1 MISHSSTILELPH
14 LPDDLQDDER
24 RALERLGA
32 EAVALAMAQ
41 PGGDEPGECPGCG
54 VQDWIRD
61 GRAQRRRGGDVQVFR
76 CRACGKKRA
85 EGADSPFNHPIF
97 PPEVMLLALLL
108 RRWGMAL
115 SRIAEVVGVVDE
127 AAGVR
132 RPNRQTVGRWVQRYD
147 AVLPRRSTAR
157 DTVPLPRVVE
167 RPEEPELQSALEAQ
181 AAQRTRLASG
191 EVLAGRFEVLEV
203 LTHAGES
210 GVLVVSDRWG
220 QGAGEPGGAT
230 VVLKVLD
237 SIAGGERLR
246 REFEMRSRLRHPHI
260 APVLEYGTLPDG
272 RRWFTQARVCG
283 DDLYL
288 ASRGASFQRVLEWMV
303 EVLRACAYLHDRG
316 IVHRDLK
323 PDNILVGEGGEP
335 QVVDFGISLSR
346 KEARDADTSGSLVY
360 LAPEALAGAPAT
372 PAVDLYAVGVTFYH
386 VLSREL
392 PPEPGP
398 PPALAAHHAE
408 VPAWFDAVLAR
419 LCDATPERRFQS
431 APAVIEALTRAS
443 GIRFGTET
451 PDTVLARVSGGPLVA
466 REDALATL
474 REALGPRGG
483 GGEGAGAGEGAGVL
497 VVGPPGIGKTRLLET
512 WRQARQLAGGEVIT
526 GGLPT
531 LLRVVVSRLGE
542 GHPLVRHHDDMIRR
556 LTGGSSDLPVPLRP
570 RDGIFRDRD
579 ALIDL
584 LSAGRLPGAVLV
596 VDDLE
601 TADEPTLALVDMLS
615 NGSVP
620 GPALLLAMRE
630 GEPQS
635 LASRAA
641 GWQHLKTLRLQPL
654 AVEGVETLLLGV
666 FGDADLA
673 CELAPRLHAATEGN
687 PRFVEEV
694 LRVLVEQGAV
704 DRAADGTWAV
714 ASEGALPV
722 PRALVDA
729 CRGRV
734 DALEP
739 DARRFLDLLALAPG
753 PVPRAT
759 ARVLGAEAGLEALQR
774 RALVRQVDVDGV
786 PSVVTAHE
794 GVREASLGARRAAA
808 ATVDGAERAGQG
820 APADHATLAT
830 AIEAAIPD
838 DEARP
843 VELLAALWSEVD
855 DPARAVPWLARAA
868 SRARQRFDI
877 DRAVGWLERLDD
889 RLGDPRLLDRADLA
903 PMREDVLRHL
913 ERMLRYRGR
922 HEEQSVCL
930 DRLTLLSQTSARPA
944 LALEAAALKALYWF
958 DRRRLDLSRRLCRGH
973 LEAARAQGDRR
984 GQARISWVLA
994 MVERA
999 SGETA
1004 LGLELGAA
1012 ALDALGDAS
1021 DPEAVELRVQLLINQ
1036 GNAHAAMA
1044 RLDYAARAFE
1054 RGLALSRQE
1063 ELWSSAIV
1071 CTMNLGLCQALLG
1084 AYGRAL
1090 DLLDRARTQAQRL
1103 GWTEL
1108 GQTLERNQAEVE
1120 RNVGLT
1126 EAASQ
1131 RLERL
1136 LRLPAAPRASA
1147 EAKVL
1152 LANCR
1157 LDAGD
1162 RTEAATLID
1171 SARAELRAAQLE
1183 PPAALELAS
1192 AELLLADGTRES
1204 RPRAVAV
1211 LERVMGADATGTDG
1225 VRAAVRLAALSL
1237 EDGDAKVAWR
1247 HCEHAAAQLDGGPG
1261 RPREGLAEA
1270 LHVQAR
1276 VLLARGRRDEAAAV
1290 LRRAAEEL
1298 DRQAADL
1305 EGVTRDAF
1313 LSLPR
1318 HRVLLDDARQV
1329 LGSVPGAL
1337 ARPLVADV
1345 TGEVRDLREVLQLGR
1360 TLTRA
1365 TGLGSVVERALDG
1378 ALSLSGLLRGHLLV
1392 QEGERFVV
1400 MGGRRAGRAPLA
1412 AGSDEP
1418 DPELV
1423 AAMVRAART
1432 VTRVDPTGVHWVVPL
1447 EHGDTIIGALYLA
1460 GAAGGTPLG
1469 EHRRGL
1475 LEALADLV
1483 AMAVQH
1489 HLQVDELE
1497 RLRRKVEAD
1506 LTRTRARLEEEAVR
1520 RARAER
1526 VVEAERRTTR
1536 LRYRYDHI
1544 VHGDGAM
1551 RDVLAQVDRLVDR
1564 KVTVLIVGDSGTG
1577 KELIA
1582 RALHYNGPRKS
1593 GPFVAINCA
1602 AIPEN
1607 LIESELFGHVRGAF
1621 TGAVKTRRGHFE
1633 LADGGTLFL
1642 DEIGEISPDLQVR
1655 LLRVLET
1662 GEVTPVGSSKRVA
1675 VDVRIVTAT
1684 NRDLKAEVAAG
1695 RFREDLYYRINT
1707 IVLRLPRLRER
1718 IEDLPMLLEHF
1729 AQQVAQERGEA
1740 PVLFGPGILARL
1752 QAHSWP
1758 GNIRELR
1765 NVVEY
1770 ATLFAE
1776 QGEVPAE
1783 LSLPF

>member
-1 MISHSSTILELPH
+1 M
-14 LPDDLQDDER
+14 
-24 RALERLGA
+24 
-32 EAVALAMAQ
+32 
-41 PGGDEPGECPGCG
+41 
-54 VQDWIRD
+54 RD
-61 GRAQRRRGGDVQVFR
+61 GRAARRRGADVQVFR
-76 CRACGKKRA
+76 CRGCGKKRA

-108 RRWGMAL
+108 RRWGMPL
-115 SRIAEVVGVVDE
+115 TRIAEVVGVVD
-127 AAGVR
+127 AAGEAR

-147 AVLPRRSTAR
+147 AILPRAR
-157 DTVPLPRVVE
+157 AGSDTVPLPRVIE
-167 RPEEPELQSALEAQ
+167 RPQEVEPVHLREPRGPEA
-181 AAQRTRLASG
+181 TRLAPG

-203 LTHAGES
+203 LTRAGES

-220 QGAGEPGGAT
+220 HGVS
-230 VVLKVLD
+230 VVLKVLEPGP
-237 SIAGGERLR
+237 GGDRLR
-246 REFEMRSRLRHPHI
+246 REFELRSRLRHPHI
-260 APVLEYGTLPDG
+260 APVLEYGALPDG
-272 RRWFTQARVCG
+272 RGWFTQARVCG

-288 ASRGASFQRVLEWMV
+288 ASRGATFQRVLEWMV

-323 PDNILVGEGGEP
+323 PDNILVADGGEP
-335 QVVDFGISLSR
+335 QVVDFGISLR
-346 KEARDADTSGSLVY
+346 TQEARDGDTSGSLVY
-360 LAPEALAGAPAT
+360 LAPETLAGAPAT
-372 PAVDLYAVGVTFYH
+372 AAVDLYAVGVTFYH

-398 PPALAAHHAE
+398 PPALAAQRADI
-408 VPAWFDAVLAR
+408 PAWFDAVLAR
-419 LCDATPERRFQS
+419 LCDLDPERRFRS

-466 REDALATL
+466 REEALARL
-474 REALGPRGG
+474 REGLGSRAESGD
-483 GGEGAGAGEGAGVL
+483 GAGVL

-512 WRQARQLAGGEVIT
+512 WRQARQLAGGEVIV

-531 LLRVVVSRLGE
+531 LLRVIVSRLSE
-542 GHPLVRHHDDMIRR
+542 AHPLVRHHDDMIRR
-556 LTGGSSDLPVPLRP
+556 LTGDAPDLPVPVRP

-601 TADEPTLALVDMLS
+601 SADEPTLALVDMLS
-615 NGSVP
+615 SGAVP
-620 GPALLLAMRE
+620 GPKLLLAMRD
-630 GEPQS
+630 GDPAP
-635 LASRAA
+635 LGPRAL
-641 GWQHLKTLRLQPL
+641 GWSQLEILRLEPL
-654 AVEGVETLLLGV
+654 GADGVETLLLGV

-673 CELAPRLHAATEGN
+673 AALAPRLHAATEGN

-694 LRVLVEQGAV
+694 LRVLVEKGAV
-704 DRAADGTWAV
+704 DRAADGAWAV

-734 DALEP
+734 DALAPE
-739 DARRFLDLLALAPG
+739 ARRLLDLLSLAPG

-786 PSVVTAHE
+786 PSVVAAHE
-794 GVREASLGARRAAA
+794 GVREASLRGRAARRVPGEP
-808 ATVDGAERAGQG
+808 TESD
-820 APADHATLAT
+820 DHATLAA
-830 AIEAAIPD
+830 AIEAAVPN
-838 DEARP
+838 DEVRP

-855 DPARAVPWLARAA
+855 DPARAVPWLSRAA

-877 DRAVGWLERLDD
+877 DRAIDWLERLDD
-889 RLGDPRLLDRADLA
+889 RLGDPRLLDRTDLA
-903 PMREDVLRHL
+903 PLREDVLRHL

-984 GQARISWVLA
+984 GRARLSWVLS

-999 SGETA
+999 SGEAA

-1012 ALDALGDAS
+1012 ALEALGEAA
-1021 DPEAVELRVQLLINQ
+1021 DPEAIELRVQLLINQ

-1044 RLDYAARAFE
+1044 RLDHGARAFE

-1126 EAASQ
+1126 AAATQ

-1136 LRLPAAPRASA
+1136 LGTGAAGPRASA
-1147 EAKVL
+1147 ETRVL
-1152 LANCR
+1152 LAQCR
-1157 LDAGD
+1157 LDGGD
-1162 RTEAATLID
+1162 RAGAATLLD
-1171 SARAELRAAQLE
+1171 EARGELRAAQIE
-1183 PPAALELAS
+1183 APAGLELAS
-1192 AELLLADGTRES
+1192 AQLMLADGTREG
-1204 RPRAVAV
+1204 RLRAVAL
-1211 LERVMGADATGTDG
+1211 LERLVVGDGAGTEG
-1225 VRAAVRLAALSL
+1225 VQAAVRLAAISL
-1237 EDGDAKVAWR
+1237 EDGDAKTAWR
-1247 HCEHAAAQLDGGPG
+1247 HCEQASARLDGGPG

-1270 LHVQAR
+1270 LHIQAR

-1305 EGVTRDAF
+1305 EGATRDAF
-1313 LSLPR
+1313 IGLPR
-1318 HRVLLDDARQV
+1318 HRVLVDDARQV
-1329 LGSVPGAL
+1329 LGAVPGAL

-1345 TGEVRDLREVLQLGR
+1345 AGEVRDLREVLQLGR
-1360 TLTRA
+1360 TLTRT

-1392 QEGERFVV
+1392 REGERFVV
-1400 MGGRRAGRAPLA
+1400 LGGRRAGRAPLP

-1418 DPELV
+1418 DMELV
-1423 AAMVRAART
+1423 SAMVRGART
-1432 VTRVDPTGVHWVVPL
+1432 VTRVEPEGVRWVVPL
-1447 EHGDTIIGALYLA
+1447 EYGDTIIGALHLGGGPG
-1460 GAAGGTPLG
+1460 GAPLG

-1475 LEALADLV
+1475 LEALADLA

-1497 RLRRKVEAD
+1497 RLRRRVEAD

-1662 GEVTPVGSSKRVA
+1662 GEVTPVGSSKRMP

-1684 NRDLKAEVAAG
+1684 NRDLKADVAAG

-1707 IVLRLPRLRER
+1707 IVLKLPRLRER

-1729 AQQVAQERGEA
+1729 AQQVAEERGEA
-1740 PVLFGPGILARL
+1740 PVHFGPGILARL

-1776 QGEVPAE
+1776 QGEIPAE

>member
-1 MISHSSTILELPH
+1 MH
-14 LPDDLQDDER
+14 LPAPPPDLEDEQR
-24 RALERLGA
+24 RALERLSV
-32 EAVALAMAQ
+32 EAVAAVARLA
-41 PGGDEPGECPGCG
+41 GGAEPGDCPSCG
-54 VQDWIRD
+54 ARDWIRD
-61 GRAQRRRGGDVQVFR
+61 GRAQRRRGADVQVFR
-76 CRACGKKRA
+76 CRACKKKRA

-97 PPEVMLLALLL
+97 PPEVMVLALLL
-108 RRWGMAL
+108 RRWGMAV
-115 SRIAEVVGVVDE
+115 SRIAQVVGVVDE
-127 AAGVR
+127 AGEER

-147 AVLPRRSTAR
+147 AVLPRRTVR
-157 DTVPLPRVVE
+157 DTVPLQRVASPVEPAEAGGDRDGE
-167 RPEEPELQSALEAQ
+167 RPEPTKLV
-181 AAQRTRLASG
+181 SG

-203 LTHAGES
+203 LTRAGQS
-210 GVLVVSDRWG
+210 GVLVVRDRWG
-220 QGAGEPGGAT
+220 HRGGDGGGA

-237 SIAGGERLR
+237 PRESGDRLR
-246 REFEMRSRLRHPHI
+246 REFELRSRLWHPQI
-260 APVLEYGTLPDG
+260 APVLEYGALADG
-272 RRWFTQARVCG
+272 RSWFTQARVVG
-283 DDLYL
+283 EDLYL
-288 ASRGASFQRVLEWMV
+288 ASRGATFQRVLEWMV

-323 PDNILVGEGGEP
+323 PDNILVGVGGEP
-335 QVVDFGISLSR
+335 QVVDFGISR
-346 KEARDADTSGSLVY
+346 TEQQVADGDTSGSLVY
-360 LAPEALAGAPAT
+360 LAPEALAGAAAA

-398 PPALAAHHAE
+398 PPALAGARAD
-408 VPAWFDAVLAR
+408 VPEWFDAILAR
-419 LCDATPERRFQS
+419 LCALAPEQRYSS

-451 PDTVLARVSGGPLVA
+451 PETVLARVSGGPLVA
-466 REDALATL
+466 REEALA
-474 REALGPRGG
+474 ALERALAVRRDGA
-483 GGEGAGAGEGAGVL
+483 EGAGAV
-497 VVGPPGIGKTRLLET
+497 VVGPAGIGKTRLLES
-512 WRQARQLAGGEVIT
+512 WQKSRQLAGGEVIA
-526 GGLPT
+526 GGLAT
-531 LLRVVVSRLGE
+531 LLRVVVSRLGDA
-542 GHPLVRHHDDMIRR
+542 HPLVRHHDDLIRR
-556 LTGGSSDLPVPLRP
+556 LSGGGSDLPVPVRP

-596 VDDLE
+596 IDDLE
-601 TADEPTLALVDMLS
+601 DADEPTLALVDMVD
-615 NGSVP
+615 GGAVP
-620 GPALLLAMRE
+620 GPRVLLAMRD
-630 GEPQS
+630 GDNPA
-635 LASRAA
+635 LARRAA
-641 GWQHLKTLRLQPL
+641 RWTRLEVVALAPL
-654 AVEGVETLLLGV
+654 DGDGVEALLGGV
-666 FGDADLA
+666 FGDETLA
-673 CELAPRLHAATEGN
+673 AELAPRLFAATEGN

-694 LRVLVEQGAV
+694 LRALVEQGAV
-704 DRAADGTWAV
+704 SRGADGAWAV
-714 ASEGALPV
+714 AAQRALSV

-734 DALEP
+734 DALDAE
-739 DARRFLDLLALAPG
+739 ARRLLGLLALAPG
-753 PVPRAT
+753 PVPRAAARLLGSET
-759 ARVLGAEAGLEALQR
+759 ALEALQR
-774 RALVRQVDVDGV
+774 RALVRHLDVEGV
-786 PSVVTAHE
+786 ASVVAAHE
-794 GVREASLGARRAAA
+794 GVREAALAARDGVAGPAEAA
-808 ATVDGAERAGQG
+808 RS
-820 APADHATLAT
+820 ADHATLAR
-830 AIEAAIPD
+830 AIEASLAEG
-838 DEARP
+838 EAPP
-843 VELLAALWSEVD
+843 VDLLAAIWSEVD
-855 DPARAVPWLARAA
+855 EPGEAVPWLARAA
-868 SRARQRFDI
+868 ARARQRFDV
-877 DRAVGWLERLDD
+877 DRAIQTLERLDD
-889 RLGDPRLLDRADLA
+889 RLGDPRLVERPDLEG
-903 PMREDVLRHL
+903 MREEVLRHL

-930 DRLTLLSQTSARPA
+930 DRLSLLAQTSGRPA

-973 LEAARAQGDRR
+973 LDAARAQGDRR

-999 SGETA
+999 SGQAA

-1012 ALDALGDAS
+1012 ALEALGEAA
-1021 DPEAVELRVQLLINQ
+1021 DPEAIELRVQLLINQ
-1036 GNAHAAMA
+1036 GNAHVAMA
-1044 RLDYAARAFE
+1044 RLDHAARAFE

-1126 EAASQ
+1126 EAAAE

-1136 LRLPAAPRASA
+1136 VATPMTPRAEA
-1147 EAKVL
+1147 ETRTL
-1152 LANCR
+1152 LAGCR

-1162 RTEAATLID
+1162 RKGAATLLD
-1171 SARAELRAAQLE
+1171 EARATLRAAQLE
-1183 PPAALELAS
+1183 PSDALELAA
-1192 AELLLADGTRES
+1192 AELSLADGTREG
-1204 RPRAVAV
+1204 RPRAIAA
-1211 LERVMGADATGTDG
+1211 LERLAAGEGAGGEG
-1225 VRAAVRLAALSL
+1225 VRAAVRLAALAL
-1237 EDGDAKVAWR
+1237 DEGDAKTAWR
-1247 HCEHAAAQLDGGPG
+1247 HCERASAKLDGGPG
-1261 RPREGLAEA
+1261 RPREGLAGA
-1270 LHVQAR
+1270 LHIQAR
-1276 VLLARGRRDEAAAV
+1276 VLLARAKRDEASAV
-1290 LRRAAEEL
+1290 LRRAIDEL

-1305 EGVTRDAF
+1305 SGGARDAF
-1313 LSLPR
+1313 LGLAR
-1318 HRVLLDDARQV
+1318 HRVLIEDARQI
-1329 LGSVPGAL
+1329 LGAVPGSL

-1345 TGEVRDLREVLQLGR
+1345 AGEVRDLREVLQLGR
-1360 TLTRA
+1360 ALMRTS
-1365 TGLGSVVERALDG
+1365 GLGAVVERALDG

-1392 QEGERFVV
+1392 REGERFVV
-1400 MGGRRAGRAPLA
+1400 LGGRLAGRAPLP

-1418 DPELV
+1418 DLELV
-1423 AAMVRAART
+1423 SSVLRAGRT
-1432 VTRVDPTGVHWVVPL
+1432 VTRVEPDGVRWVVPL
-1447 EHGDTIIGALYLA
+1447 EHGDTVIGALHLA
-1460 GAAGGTPLG
+1460 GAAGTAPLG

-1475 LEALADLV
+1475 LEALADLA

-1497 RLRRKVEAD
+1497 RLRRRVEAD

-1551 RDVLAQVDRLVDR
+1551 RDLLAQVDRLVDK
-1564 KVTVLIVGDSGTG
+1564 KVTVLIIGDSGTG

-1621 TGAVKTRRGHFE
+1621 TGAVKARRGHFE

-1655 LLRVLET
+1655 LLRALET
-1662 GEVTPVGSSKRVA
+1662 GEVTPVGSSKRVP

-1707 IVLRLPRLRER
+1707 IVLRLPRLSER
-1718 IEDLPMLLEHF
+1718 VEDLPMLVQHF
-1729 AQQVAQERGEA
+1729 AEQVGEERGEA
-1740 PVLFGPGILARL
+1740 PVRFGPRILARL
-1752 QAHSWP
+1752 AAHSWP